1 MSTQS
6 GNSTSNEQVTLF
18 AATTTPDSA
27 TPEHVTVEWSTDGQ
41 WQHSASTT
49 QRFRSAIEAMRA
61 VENMYG
67 KQSWHPIGT
76 TTFEGRPL
84 KAQPVS

>member
-1 MSTQS
+1 M
-6 GNSTSNEQVTLF
+6 
-18 AATTTPDSA
+18 AAQCLNDPTI
-27 TPEHVTVEWSTDGQ
+27 
-41 WQHSASTT
+41 
-49 QRFRSAIEAMRA
+49 RSAIEAMRA
-61 VENMYG
+61 VENLYG